1 MACGGVPALQTAKVE
16 RARIAQFLRQQ
27 LATKDQ
33 LTQADKAI
41 ADAETTLDTLKKSG
55 SGQPRRTKHQRWSQD

>member
-41 ADAETTLDTLKKSG
+41 AEALSH
-55 SGQPRRTKHQRWSQD
+55 R